1 MSTYFIDRLC
11 HFGQPFAFLGVGPSV
26 TKKKSKS
33 GVEGTQL
40 LTLTCMLS
48 SIVCPS
54 ADHLPSSSSLLRG
67 RAWRGLASWVS
78 HTDLML
84 SEPNT

>member
-11 HFGQPFAFLGVGPSV
+11 HFGQLSASLGVGPPV
-26 TKKKSKS
+26 TKKSKS
-33 GVEGTQL
+33 GVEVTQL
-40 LTLTCMLS
+40 LTLTCMPS
-48 SIVCPS
+48 SIVCPL
-54 ADHLPSSSSLLRG
+54 ADPLPSSSSLLRG